1 MYKETT
7 PWEANYDVNEMPAYT
22 LPDVLTCQDGTVVKT
37 VEDWEK
43 KRRPELLQ
51 MFKDVMYG
59 ETLPLPDKVRY
70 EVLSE
75 KKDDLNGLALR
86 REVRITFSMNNGR
99 SHFVDLLLY
108 IPNGVE
114 KAPVFTGLTFMGNQ
128 VASTDKSLRVTG
140 LSYDTSEEYRIK
152 SETEMRGFQVRRF
165 PLEEIM
171 KRGYAL
177 AFASYHDI
185 FPDRGSG
192 WKDSVYRLFFDEKEL
207 AEKRPSGYSSIGAW
221 AWGLSRIL
229 DYLETVPQ
237 IDAEKAAVYGH
248 SRLGKSSLWAG
259 VCDERFKL
267 TCVNDSG
274 CGGAALSRRLF
285 GETLYSMYAQHTI
298 GRWWFTDNMD
308 AEKALHPENLPLDQH
323 ELVALI
329 APRSVAIHSASEDR
343 WADPEGEYLSGF
355 HAGRVSKLYGNNDI
369 LTGGKKPA
377 TNVPEGGKH
386 ISYFEREGGHD
397 ILLADWNHYMDMAD
411 KLFK

>member
-43 KRRPELLQ
+43 KRRPELFQ

-59 ETLPLPDKVRY
+59 ERLPLPDKVRY
-70 EVLSE
+70 EILSE
-75 KKDDLNGLALR
+75 KKDDLDGLALR
-86 REVRITFSMNNGR
+86 REVRLHFEMNNGK
-99 SHFVDLLLY
+99 SHFADVLLY

-128 VASTDKSLRVTG
+128 VASADKSLRVTG
-140 LSYDTSEEYRIK
+140 LSFDKSEEYRIK

-185 FPDRGSG
+185 FPDREDG
-192 WKDSVYRLFFDEKEL
+192 WSDSVYRLFFDEKEL

-298 GRWWFTDNMD
+298 GRWWFTDNLD

-411 KLFK
+411 LLFK